1 MKQIPLLLAAA
12 LLLASS
18 CTSQKQLA
26 YLNNLPVPTG
36 EEKFTMSVP
45 DYKIQNRDIL
55 YITVKAMN
63 PEGVITDFLG
73 GSGASGGAMNM
84 QGESGG
90 FLYGYDVKTDGN
102 VILPVLGSIYAEGK
116 TLEEIRITL
125 QEEFSKHYKN
135 AIVECKLLSFK
146 FTVIGEV
153 KAPGTYTNFNNYLTV
168 LEAIGRAGGVGDYG
182 KRDRVLVVRPMDKGT
197 KTYILNLQDKAILS
211 SEAYFLLPNDVV
223 IIEPLKQKIFNMN
236 LQTYSFLFTTS
247 LSMITTTL
255 LLIKFFGK

>member
-1 MKQIPLLLAAA
+1 MALSDTLKDVTDGAKACPDFRDFVTSLFNFLLFSIIFKYTCDFCLYPKSAKMKNLALILSTVLLLAA
-12 LLLASS
+12 S
-18 CTSQKQLA
+18 CTSQKQLS

-36 EEKFTMSVP
+36 EEKFAMEVP

-90 FLYGYDVKTDGN
+90 FLFGYDVKPDGN
-102 VILPVLGSIYAEGK
+102 IILPVVGLLYAEGK
-116 TLEEIRITL
+116 TLEEMRKML
-125 QEEFSKHYKN
+125 QDEFIKYYKN
-135 AIVECKLLSFK
+135 SVVECKLLSFK

-182 KRDRVLVVRPMDKGT
+182 KRDRVLVVRPIEKGT
-197 KTYILNLQDKAILS
+197 KTRKKELT
-211 SEAYFLLPNDVV
+211 E
-223 IIEPLKQKIFNMN
+223 
-236 LQTYSFLFTTS
+236 
-247 LSMITTTL
+247 
-255 LLIKFFGK
+255 GR